1 MNQLEKPVR
10 FVCDKGP
17 ELDNDMVLTY
27 CRDIG
32 VAIVFPRSYTNTV
45 DRAIQTLK
53 SMLFPRLQ
61 RLGQP
66 WHQYLN
72 RVVDEDNQTVHST
85 TGMKPNEAHE
95 GKKQPAGVSACQE

>member
-1 MNQLEKPVR
+1 M
-10 FVCDKGP
+10 CDEGP
-17 ELDNDMVLTY
+17 EFDNDMVLTC

-32 VAIVFPRSYTNTV
+32 LAIVFRRSYTNTV

-53 SMLFPRLQ
+53 SMLFPRVQ

-72 RVVDEDNQTVHST
+72 RVVDEYNQTVRST
-85 TGMKPNEAHE
+85 TGMKANEAHE
-95 GKKQPAGVSACQE
+95 EKKQPEGVSACQE